1 MNNHPS
7 TFLYRFPQTIQAL
20 SLFVRDFQR
29 QQQRPQKAVS
39 KSMENWGRKP
49 DELFLVFAWCLKK
62 KNVIKK
68 ALETRGL
75 QIVSIMLCSVRLLLL
90 GRGSNLGL
98 FYYDRLKIHK
108 A

>member
-62 KNVIKK
+62 KKRYQKSFGDKRPAN
-68 ALETRGL
+68 
-75 QIVSIMLCSVRLLLL
+75 S
-90 GRGSNLGL
+90 
-98 FYYDRLKIHK
+98 FYYAMLGYYFWVGVPI
-108 A
+108 

>member
-49 DELFLVFAWCLKK
+49 DELFFGFRLVPQEKK
-62 KNVIKK
+62 RYQKSFGDKRPAN
-68 ALETRGL
+68 
-75 QIVSIMLCSVRLLLL
+75 S
-90 GRGSNLGL
+90 
-98 FYYDRLKIHK
+98 FYYVMFC
-108 A
+108 

>member
-75 QIVSIMLCSVRLLLL
+75 QIVSIMLC
-90 GRGSNLGL
+90 
-98 FYYDRLKIHK
+98 
-108 A
+108 